1 MDTYSVKEIADML
14 NTNPETVRRWIR
26 SGKLEAIQESRKG
39 GNVVT
44 KSMLDAF
51 LKTSPKY
58 AGIATGLLASP
69 VGLTT
74 ATAAIVGG
82 ILAQQLIKNDEIKNA
97 HVNTSEIRKL
107 LLGNIQSSKE
117 IIARKK
123 KSIKH
128 LQEARGGGRSR
139 SRRKQTCYSLVLSY
153 EFDAEA
159 LFTERICRGLEAACG
174 IYYD

>member
-14 NTNPETVRRWIR
+14 NTNQETVRRWIR

-51 LKTSPKY
+51 LKSSPKY

-82 ILAQQLIKNDEIKNA
+82 ILAQQFIKNDEIKNA
-97 HVNTSEIRKL
+97 HVNTGEIKKL
-107 LLGNIQSSKE
+107 LLANIQSSKDN
-117 IIARKK
+117 IVRKK
-123 KSIKH
+123 KTIKH
-128 LQEARGGGRSR
+128 LQEEIEEEQQRINEAEKIIKEIEKSSKSR
-139 SRRKQTCYSLVLSY
+139 
-153 EFDAEA
+153 ED
-159 LFTERICRGLEAACG
+159 
-174 IYYD
+174 

>member
-58 AGIATGLLASP
+58 AGIATGLSP

-128 LQEARGGGRSR
+128 LQEEIDEEQQRIN
-139 SRRKQTCYSLVLSY
+139 
-153 EFDAEA
+153 EAER
-159 LFTERICRGLEAACG
+159 LIKELDEKTKSQEEE
-174 IYYD
+174 

>member
-58 AGIATGLLASP
+58 AGIAGGLLASS
-69 VGLTT
+69 VGITT

-82 ILAQQLIKNDEIKNA
+82 LLAQQLIKNDEIKNA

-107 LLGNIQSSKE
+107 LLSNIQSSKE
-117 IIARKK
+117 NITRKK

-128 LQEARGGGRSR
+128 LQEEIEDEQQRID
-139 SRRKQTCYSLVLSY
+139 
-153 EFDAEA
+153 EAEK
-159 LFTERICRGLEAACG
+159 LIKELDKKVQGQEEE
-174 IYYD
+174 

>member
-74 ATAAIVGG
+74 ATAA
-82 ILAQQLIKNDEIKNA
+82 NDEIKNA

-128 LQEARGGGRSR
+128 LQEEIDEEQQRIN
-139 SRRKQTCYSLVLSY
+139 
-153 EFDAEA
+153 EAER
-159 LFTERICRGLEAACG
+159 LIKELDEKTKSQEEE
-174 IYYD
+174 

>member
-26 SGKLEAIQESRKG
+26 SGKLKSIQESRKG

-58 AGIATGLLASP
+58 ASIATGLLASS

-74 ATAAIVGG
+74 ATAALVGG
-82 ILAQQLIKNDEIKNA
+82 IITQQLIKEDEIKKAN
-97 HVNTSEIRKL
+97 VNTAEIRKL
-107 LLGNIQSSKE
+107 LSSNIESYTEK
-117 IIARKK
+117 IARKK
-123 KSIKH
+123 KSMQL
-128 LQEARGGGRSR
+128 LQEEIEEEQQRIN
-139 SRRKQTCYSLVLSY
+139 
-153 EFDAEA
+153 DAKKLIKA
-159 LFTERICRGLEAACG
+159 LDEKVQEQKE
-174 IYYD
+174 D

>member
-1 MDTYSVKEIADML
+1 MDTYNVKEIADML

-69 VGLTT
+69 VGITT

-97 HVNTSEIRKL
+97 HVNTAEIKKL
-107 LLGNIQSSKE
+107 LLSNIQTSKE
-117 IIARKK
+117 NISRKK

-128 LQEARGGGRSR
+128 LQE
-139 SRRKQTCYSLVLSY
+139 
-153 EFDAEA
+153 EIEAEQ
-159 LFTERICRGLEAACG
+159 ERINEAENLIKELDKKIQG
-174 IYYD
+174 QDK

>member
-1 MDTYSVKEIADML
+1 MLQGGDAVDTYNVKEIADML
-14 NTNPETVRRWIR
+14 NTNQETVRRWIR

-51 LKTSPKY
+51 LKSSPKY

-82 ILAQQLIKNDEIKNA
+82 IITQQFIKNNEIKNA
-97 HVNTSEIRKL
+97 HVNTAEIKKL
-107 LLGNIQSSKE
+107 LLANIQSSKDS
-117 IIARKK
+117 IMRKRK
-123 KSIKH
+123 TIKH
-128 LQEARGGGRSR
+128 LQEEIEEEQQRID
-139 SRRKQTCYSLVLSY
+139 
-153 EFDAEA
+153 EAEK
-159 LFTERICRGLEAACG
+159 LINELNEMIQGQEE
-174 IYYD
+174 D

>member
-26 SGKLEAIQESRKG
+26 SGKLEAIQKSRKG

-69 VGLTT
+69 VGITT
-74 ATAAIVGG
+74 ATATIIGG
-82 ILAQQLIKNDEIKNA
+82 LLARQLIKNDDIKNA

-107 LLGNIQSSKE
+107 LFANIQSSKE
-117 IIARKK
+117 NIVRKK
-123 KSIKH
+123 LSIKQ
-128 LQEARGGGRSR
+128 LQKEIVEE
-139 SRRKQTCYSLVLSY
+139 QQCII
-153 EFDAEA
+153 EF
-159 LFTERICRGLEAACG
+159 ERLIMELDEKVCVQDE
-174 IYYD
+174 

>member
-74 ATAAIVGG
+74 ATTAILGG
-82 ILAQQLIKNDEIKNA
+82 ILAQQLIKNDEIKKCSRKYIR
-97 HVNTSEIRKL
+97 NT
-107 LLGNIQSSKE
+107 
-117 IIARKK
+117 
-123 KSIKH
+123 
-128 LQEARGGGRSR
+128 
-139 SRRKQTCYSLVLSY
+139 
-153 EFDAEA
+153 
-159 LFTERICRGLEAACG
+159 
-174 IYYD
+174 

>member
-39 GNVVT
+39 GNFVT

-107 LLGNIQSSKE
+107 LLSNIQSSKE
-117 IIARKK
+117 NIARKK
-123 KSIKH
+123 KSIRH
-128 LQEARGGGRSR
+128 LQEDIEEEQQRIDESEKLIKELDEKVRG
-139 SRRKQTCYSLVLSY
+139 Q
-153 EFDAEA
+153 EE
-159 LFTERICRGLEAACG
+159 E
-174 IYYD
+174 

>member
-1 MDTYSVKEIADML
+1 MDTYSVKDIADML

-26 SGKLEAIQESRKG
+26 SGKLEAIQKSRKG

-74 ATAAIVGG
+74 AIATIVGE
-82 ILAQQLIKNDEIKNA
+82 ILAQQFIKNDEIKSA
-97 HVNTSEIRKL
+97 HINILEICKL
-107 LLGNIQSSKE
+107 LLSNI
-117 IIARKK
+117 
-123 KSIKH
+123 
-128 LQEARGGGRSR
+128 
-139 SRRKQTCYSLVLSY
+139 
-153 EFDAEA
+153 
-159 LFTERICRGLEAACG
+159 
-174 IYYD
+174 

>member
-1 MDTYSVKEIADML
+1 ML
-14 NTNPETVRRWIR
+14 
-26 SGKLEAIQESRKG
+26 
-39 GNVVT
+39 
-44 KSMLDAF
+44 F

-82 ILAQQLIKNDEIKNA
+82 ILAQQLIKNDEVKNA

-128 LQEARGGGRSR
+128 LQEEIDEEQKRINEAERLIKRA
-139 SRRKQTCYSLVLSY
+139 RRK
-153 EFDAEA
+153 D
-159 LFTERICRGLEAACG
+159 
-174 IYYD
+174 

>member
-1 MDTYSVKEIADML
+1 ML

-26 SGKLEAIQESRKG
+26 SGKLESIQESRKG

-44 KSMLDAF
+44 KKMLDAF

-74 ATAAIVGG
+74 VTAAIVGG
-82 ILAQQLIKNDEIKNA
+82 ILAQQLIKNDEIKNI
-97 HVNTSEIRKL
+97 HVNTAEIKKL
-107 LLGNIQSSKE
+107 LLANIQSSRE
-117 IIARKK
+117 NIARKK

-128 LQEARGGGRSR
+128 LQEEI
-139 SRRKQTCYSLVLSY
+139 V
-153 EFDAEA
+153 AEQ
-159 LFTERICRGLEAACG
+159 ERIDKAEKLIKELEKNT
-174 IYYD
+174 DSQKD

>member
-1 MDTYSVKEIADML
+1 MPQGGSAMDTYSVREIADML

-58 AGIATGLLASP
+58 AGIAGGLLASP

-82 ILAQQLIKNDEIKNA
+82 LLAQQFIKNDEIKNA
-97 HVNTSEIRKL
+97 HINTSEIRKVL
-107 LLGNIQSSKE
+107 LANIQFSKE
-117 IIARKK
+117 NIVQKK

-128 LQEARGGGRSR
+128 LQEEIEEEQQRIDEAEKLIKELDEKVRGQEE
-139 SRRKQTCYSLVLSY
+139 K
-153 EFDAEA
+153 
-159 LFTERICRGLEAACG
+159 
-174 IYYD
+174 